1 MTVIQ
6 KLSDRDNLIFDAIK
20 LILVNEGNVTAKQ
33 LQWKLF
39 ECGIYIKGSLLKQAL
54 AVMNQRGELTKPDEV
69 VSETPK
75 AGV

>member
-6 KLSDRDNLIFDAIK
+6 KLSDRDNLIFEVIK
-20 LILVNEGNVTAKQ
+20 LILVNEGNITAKG
-33 LQWKLF
+33 LQYKLL

-54 AVMNQRGELTKPDEV
+54 SVMDSRGELSKSNEV